1 MDLNQQIQV
10 LIDNAPQDG
19 TTPRV
24 IQAIAPALKSL
35 AGQLQHSQYYILQSA
50 NQSWVITTL
59 SHRTQPALEKTV
71 IYAYPTPKDAAAGPF
86 ATKDPQ
92 VVAEAVP
99 VTHILF
105 QMVAMQPIDSVVFF
119 ETAGDLTNGREIS
132 RASLNDLIEEY
143 LKRYQAE
150 SQLPPDIA

>member
-10 LIDNAPQDG
+10 LIENAPQDG
-19 TTPRV
+19 TTPKV

-35 AGQLQHSQYYILQSA
+35 ASQLQHLQYYILQSA

-59 SHRTQPALEKTV
+59 SHRTQPTLEKTV
-71 IYAYPTPKDAAAGPF
+71 IYAYPTLRDAAVGPF
-86 ATKDPQ
+86 ATKDLQ
-92 VVAEAVP
+92 VVARAIP

-105 QMVAMQPIDSVVFF
+105 QMVAMQPLDSVVFF
-119 ETAGDLTNGREIS
+119 ETSGDLTNGREIS
-132 RASLNDLIEEY
+132 RDSLNHLIEGC

-150 SQLPPDIA
+150 SQLPSDIA

>member
-19 TTPRV
+19 TTPQV
-24 IQAIAPALKSL
+24 IRAIAPALKSL
-35 AGQLQHSQYYILQSA
+35 AGQLQHPQYYLLQSA

-59 SHRTQPALEKTV
+59 SHRTQPTLEKTV
-71 IYAYPTPKDAAAGPF
+71 IYAYSTLKDAAAGPF

-92 VVAEAVP
+92 VIAGAIP

-105 QMVAMQPIDSVVFF
+105 QMVAMQPIDSIVFF
-119 ETAGDLTNGREIS
+119 ETAGDLANGKEIS
-132 RASLNDLIEEY
+132 RESLHHLIEGY
-143 LKRYQAE
+143 LRQYQAE
-150 SQLPPDIA
+150 LRLPPNIA

>member
-19 TTPRV
+19 TTPKV

-35 AGQLQHSQYYILQSA
+35 ASQLQHLQYYILQSA

-59 SHRTQPALEKTV
+59 SHRTQPTLEKTV
-71 IYAYPTPKDAAAGPF
+71 IYAYPTLKDAVAGPS
-86 ATKDPQ
+86 TKDLQ
-92 VVAEAVP
+92 VVAGAVP

-105 QMVAMQPIDSVVFF
+105 QMVAMQPLDSVVFF
-119 ETAGDLTNGREIS
+119 ETSGDLANGREIS
-132 RASLNDLIEEY
+132 RDNLNHLIQGY
-143 LKRYQAE
+143 LKQYQAE
-150 SQLPPDIA
+150 SQLPSDIA